1 MVCFESKSQVW
12 QVQGVVHRR
21 FMVSLMRWV
30 VKILIILTLTLKSI
44 LPLVVMG
51 TGFLVKI

>member
-1 MVCFESKSQVW
+1 MVDFESKSQVW